1 MTGPRPTPGR
11 EPFISLGRRCPRSG
25 RLSHSP
31 AEMAS
36 VGSGWRDAVGGAACV
51 HDNGCRLTHD
61 GTYVWSCLVGWPCS
75 NPPMH
80 EVVVAALVREGRV
93 LLVHRSPNRRAYPGV
108 WDLPGGHIET
118 GETELAALTREMH
131 EELGV
136 QIATGSAIHLC
147 RLDAGRGGESVR
159 LSAWLVG
166 EWQGTPTNVA
176 PDEHDEIRWFRPEEL
191 PPLAHELLGT
201 ALVDAMR
208 GARA

>member
-1 MTGPRPTPGR
+1 
-11 EPFISLGRRCPRSG
+11 
-25 RLSHSP
+25 
-31 AEMAS
+31 
-36 VGSGWRDAVGGAACV
+36 
-51 HDNGCRLTHD
+51 
-61 GTYVWSCLVGWPCS
+61 
-75 NPPMH
+75 MH

-118 GETELAALTREMH
+118 GETELAALRREMY

-136 QIATGSAIHLC
+136 QIATGSAVHLC

-159 LSAWLVG
+159 LSAWLVD

-176 PDEHDEIRWFRPEEL
+176 PDEHDEIRWFEPEEL

-201 ALVDAMR
+201 ALVDAML
-208 GARA
+208 GARP

>member
-1 MTGPRPTPGR
+1 M
-11 EPFISLGRRCPRSG
+11 LGR
-25 RLSHSP
+25 
-31 AEMAS
+31 MA
-36 VGSGWRDAVGGAACV
+36 
-51 HDNGCRLTHD
+51 
-61 GTYVWSCLVGWPCS
+61 CS

-93 LLVHRSPNRRAYPGV
+93 LLVRRSLNRRAYPGV

-118 GETELAALTREMH
+118 GETELAALTRELH

-147 RLDAGRGGESVR
+147 RWDAGRRGEPVR

-166 EWQGTPTNVA
+166 DWQGTPANVA
-176 PDEHDEIRWFRPEEL
+176 PDEHDEIRWFRPREL
-191 PPLAHELLGT
+191 PPLAHEHLGR

-208 GARA
+208 GHRA

>member
-1 MTGPRPTPGR
+1 
-11 EPFISLGRRCPRSG
+11 
-25 RLSHSP
+25 
-31 AEMAS
+31 
-36 VGSGWRDAVGGAACV
+36 
-51 HDNGCRLTHD
+51 
-61 GTYVWSCLVGWPCS
+61 
-75 NPPMH
+75 MH

-108 WDLPGGHIET
+108 WDLPGGHIEA

-147 RLDAGRGGESVR
+147 RLNAGRGEKPVR

-166 EWQGTPTNVA
+166 EWDGTPTNVA
-176 PDEHDEIRWFRPEEL
+176 PDEHDEIRWFRPEEV
-191 PPLAHELLGT
+191 PPLAHELLGP
-201 ALVDAMR
+201 AVAEAMR

>member
-1 MTGPRPTPGR
+1 
-11 EPFISLGRRCPRSG
+11 
-25 RLSHSP
+25 
-31 AEMAS
+31 
-36 VGSGWRDAVGGAACV
+36 
-51 HDNGCRLTHD
+51 
-61 GTYVWSCLVGWPCS
+61 
-75 NPPMH
+75 MH

-93 LLVHRSPNRRAYPGV
+93 LLVHRSPNRGAYPGV

-166 EWQGTPTNVA
+166 QWRGTPTNVA
-176 PDEHDEIRWFRPEEL
+176 PDEHDEIRWFRLEEF
-191 PPLAHELLGT
+191 PPLAHDRLGT
-201 ALVDAMR
+201 ALAEAIR
-208 GARA
+208 GGRA